1 MGISQKSMVSGWAL
15 LIPFLVVS
23 DLGCWAEATA
33 EEGIDD
39 NQTER
44 EEVQH
49 QHPWLGSLL
58 GLTRR
63 DLRADKE
70 DMFWATRGKRNAED
84 SDFWAIRGKKQYIK
98 PNGFFQAIATPTP
111 GKRSMDFW
119 RTGKRSLKP
128 NGLFGSIKRA
138 SLKPNSLFTSFKRTG
153 LNSTFVEYEFCGKVK
168 ETSASLLFPTIDK
181 PALFDYSETF
191 KFTKSG
197 DHYEHLYSA
206 LLPHQQAPTTLKF
219 TLVDDPGDEE
229 DQDCQELGTAVID
242 IKQFIE
248 GDNLEEASIP
258 VTDTTSDSAICNLI
272 VDIKLRETIA
282 EIMADMN

>member
-33 EEGIDD
+33 EEGIND

-70 DMFWATRGKRNAED
+70 DMFWATRGKRSTED

-111 GKRSMDFW
+111 GKKSMDFW

-153 LNSTFVEYEFCGKVK
+153 LRPNGLFGSLKRANLGLKPNGLFGAYKRAGLKPNGLFGSYKRAGLKPNGLFGAYKRSFV
-168 ETSASLLFPTIDK
+168 PTQFGWEEIED
-181 PALFDYSETF
+181 
-191 KFTKSG
+191 FTEG
-197 DHYEHLYSA
+197 EDL
-206 LLPHQQAPTTLKF
+206 
-219 TLVDDPGDEE
+219 DE
-229 DQDCQELGTAVID
+229 
-242 IKQFIE
+242 
-248 GDNLEEASIP
+248 
-258 VTDTTSDSAICNLI
+258 
-272 VDIKLRETIA
+272 
-282 EIMADMN
+282 